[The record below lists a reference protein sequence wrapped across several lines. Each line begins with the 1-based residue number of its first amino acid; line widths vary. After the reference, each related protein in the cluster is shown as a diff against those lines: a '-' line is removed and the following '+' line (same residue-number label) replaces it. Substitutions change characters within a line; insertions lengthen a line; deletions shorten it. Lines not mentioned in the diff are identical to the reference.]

1 MTFETTLPDTNEH
14 IFLYRFL
21 VSPKF
26 RIARHVLLLFALF
39 VISFNQVY
47 ITYPELI
54 TELKTWVC
62 LVVLYT
68 LLTYIFVAYFNL
80 YYLLPKYLLT
90 KRYGSYIVFLLF
102 SVACV
107 GMAQMF
113 MENIVYRHL
122 LPENGQSSF
131 LSLPL
136 LADSI
141 SGFLLTAL
149 CLIGGA
155 MTALLKLWMVN
166 NRRVAQL
173 ERERVLAEVEH
184 LKEQFSPALLFKT
197 LKRAGQLA
205 AAEPGKASQ
214 MLRKLGWLLRYQVQD
229 CKRDVVPLRS
239 VINYLTH
246 YLMLEQFDSERFE
259 FTLSSDGELNRTM
272 VPPLLFIPFVQY
284 TVERI
289 YEQEDVPFAS
299 VNVRMEVSEEE
310 IRFFCTCSG
319 IDLSGGEGLE
329 RIMQRLTLQYGDHH
343 RLELTGEGIRLE
355 LRKGGAV

>member
-1 MTFETTLPDTNEH
+1 MALETTFSDLNEQT
-14 IFLYRFL
+14 FLYRFL

-26 RIARHVLLLFALF
+26 RIARHVFLFFSLF

-47 ITYPELI
+47 ISFQDLI
-54 TELKTWVC
+54 TESEIRMYPLT
-62 LVVLYT
+62 LYI

-80 YYLLPKYLLT
+80 YYLLPSYLLT
-90 KRYGSYIVFLLF
+90 KRYGAYIVLLLL

-107 GMAQMF
+107 WMAQIYI
-113 MENIVYRHL
+113 ENILYRYW
-122 LPENGQSSF
+122 LPEYEQSSF

-149 CLIGGA
+149 CLIGGS
-155 MTALLKLWMVN
+155 MTALLKLWMIN
-166 NRRVAQL
+166 NRRVSQL

-184 LKEQFSPALLFKT
+184 LKEQFSPVLLFKT

-205 AAEPGKASQ
+205 AGEPGKASQ
-214 MLRKLGWLLRYQVQD
+214 MLRKLGWLLRYQVHD
-229 CKRDVVPLRS
+229 CKRDTVPLRS

-246 YLMLEQFDSERFE
+246 YLMLEQFDSGRFE
-259 FTLSSDGELNRTM
+259 FMVSIDGDTKHTM

-289 YEQEDVPFAS
+289 YAQKDGAGVS
-299 VNVRMEVSEEE
+299 VHVRMEVSEEE
-310 IRFFCTCSG
+310 IRFLCTCSD

-329 RIMQRLTLQYGDHH
+329 RIIQRLALQYGDHH

-355 LRKGGAV
+355 LRNGGVI